1 MQIERSFKISCPHFG
16 GYVVSLSVNDFDS
29 LEEVVAAVLDQLKAT
44 LAASGFEALLSTL
57 DTESSKYHIHDRTI
71 EDVLMGVGGSP
82 YYVCNHGCL
91 SIPTQVVEPSTPSMQ
106 SVGVLAELPSA
117 PANEDSEESDSD
129 ECETKN
135 LL

>member
-16 GYVVSLSVNDFDS
+16 GYVVSMSVNDFDS

-44 LAASGFEALLSTL
+44 LAANGFEALLSTL

-91 SIPTQVVEPSTPSMQ
+91 SIPTQVVEPPPLQ
-106 SVGVLAELPSA
+106 SVGVEPSA
-117 PANEDSEESDSD
+117 PANEDSEESDGD
-129 ECETKN
+129 ECETTR

>member
-1 MQIERSFKISCPHFG
+1 M
-16 GYVVSLSVNDFDS
+16 SLSVNDFDS

-91 SIPTQVVEPSTPSMQ
+91 SIPTQVVESSTLSVQ
-106 SVGVLAELPSA
+106 SVGVEPSA
-117 PANEDSEESDSD
+117 PPPDEDSEESDSD
-129 ECETKN
+129 ECETKS

>member
-91 SIPTQVVEPSTPSMQ
+91 SIPTQVVEPSTPSVQ

>member
-16 GYVVSLSVNDFDS
+16 GYVVKMSVNDFDS

-44 LAASGFEALLSTL
+44 LAANGFDALLSTL
-57 DTESSKYHIHDRTI
+57 DTDSSKYHIHDRTI
-71 EDVLMGVGGSP
+71 EDILMGEGGSP

-91 SIPTQVVEPSTPSMQ
+91 GIPSQTVSPLPPAVQGVGVEPS
-106 SVGVLAELPSA
+106 A
-117 PANEDSEESDSD
+117 PTNEDSEESNDD
-129 ECETKN
+129 ECETTS

>member
-1 MQIERSFKISCPHFG
+1 MSM
-16 GYVVSLSVNDFDS
+16 SVNDFDS

-71 EDVLMGVGGSP
+71 EDILMGVGGSP

-91 SIPTQVVEPSTPSMQ
+91 STPTQIAEPPPPSVQ
-106 SVGVLAELPSA
+106 SVGVEPSA
-117 PANEDSEESDSD
+117 PANEDTEESDED
-129 ECETKN
+129 DCETTS